1 MAIGGLDI
9 GSSGAKITVV
19 SRDGATLH
27 TGYRTYSASQ
37 HIETH
42 EIDAASLWQAVQQLL
57 CEAAKQ
63 VPDMIGLG
71 ITSFGESFVLCG
83 QDGEP
88 LLPVMMY
95 TDPRGSEQS
104 HQLTAT
110 LGAERIYEISGCTP
124 HPMYSLPKFM
134 WIKQHQPVIYA
145 KAKYCFLIGD
155 YILYKLTG
163 RRCID
168 YSLAAR
174 TMALDIRTLTW
185 SGDLLDAAGIDA
197 SLFSELVPSG
207 AEAGTIDPS
216 LAAEL
221 GLPKHL
227 RIVLCGHDQVAAAVG
242 SNCMTPGSSANGAGT
257 VECVTPIF
265 QGVPTNPAM
274 RRGHY
279 SIVPFVKPGLY
290 CTYSF
295 SFTAGS
301 LMRWVL
307 SHLAKQEAQQAAAR
321 GISVFEQLESEAN
334 DEPSGIL
341 LLPHFAG
348 AATPYMDTG
357 SKGAILGLELT
368 HTLGDLYRAA
378 MEGIVYEM
386 KMNLDTLAE
395 GGVRVV
401 SLNASGGGAKSRRW
415 LQMKADI
422 LGLPVTKLSLDE
434 AGTVGGIMMTGAATG
449 QYNSLEHAA
458 QTLVRPLE
466 TYIPRP
472 AMHEKYAVHYR
483 RYRNVYNTVRP
494 LFTESRW
501 TKRKKGV

>member
-9 GSSGAKITVV
+9 GSSGAKITVIDSAGV
-19 SRDGATLH
+19 TLH
-27 TGYRTYSASQ
+27 TGTLTYPASP
-37 HIETH
+37 HGETY
-42 EIDAASLWQAVQQLL
+42 EMDAAALWQTVRQLL
-57 CEAAKQ
+57 SEAARQ
-63 VPDMIGLG
+63 VPDITGLG

-95 TDPRGSEQS
+95 TDPRGSEQAQ
-104 HQLTAT
+104 QLTNG
-110 LGAERIYEISGCTP
+110 LGAERIYTLSGCTP
-124 HPMYSLPKFM
+124 HSMYSLPKLM
-134 WIKQHQPVIYA
+134 WIKQHRPEIYR

-155 YILYKLTG
+155 YILYRLTG
-163 RRCID
+163 RRRID
-168 YSLAAR
+168 HSLAAR
-174 TMALDIRTLTW
+174 TMALDIRTLAW
-185 SGDLLDAAGIDA
+185 SGELLAAAGIDGA
-197 SLFSELVPSG
+197 LFSELAPSG
-207 AEAGTIDPS
+207 TEAGTILPS

-221 GLPKHL
+221 GLPKHV

-265 QGVPTNPAM
+265 RGVPTNPAM
-274 RRGHY
+274 QRGHY

-301 LMRWVL
+301 LVQWVL
-307 SHLAKQEAQQAAAR
+307 SRLAKKEVEQAAAR
-321 GISVFEQLESEAN
+321 GISVFEQLESETL

-357 SKGAILGLELT
+357 SKGAVIGLELT
-368 HTLGDLYRAA
+368 HTLADLYRAA

-386 KMNLDTLAE
+386 KMNLDTLSE
-395 GGVRVV
+395 GGVRVA
-401 SLNASGGGAKSRRW
+401 SLSASGGGSTSKRW

-422 LGLPVTKLSLDE
+422 LGLPVTKLDTHE
-434 AGTVGGIMMTGAATG
+434 AGTLGGIMMTGAATG

-466 TYIPRP
+466 IYRPRP
-472 AMHEKYAVHYR
+472 AMREKYELHYR
-483 RYRNVYNTVRP
+483 RYRNVYNAVRP
-494 LFTESRW
+494 LFDT
-501 TKRKKGV
+501 V